1 MYTCAVAM
9 YQLLI
14 SRVIPAFKNGW
25 ITRTADKIIFTF
37 HRFGTGDQQK
47 LSKLK
52 VKQAPLI
59 ALIVIG
65 PCADPETFVRGGTT
79 LFFF

>member
-52 VKQAPLI
+52 VKQAP
-59 ALIVIG
+59 
-65 PCADPETFVRGGTT
+65 
-79 LFFF
+79 